1 MHFAIKL
8 ENNEIWASKYETSSQ
23 DTGNMKTY
31 DSPSVVNLIYLSET
45 VESIDF
51 FLSVSSRTKRMRFY

>member
-8 ENNEIWASKYETSSQ
+8 ENNENMSKYEISQ
-23 DTGNMKTY
+23 DMENMKTY